1 MTQKNMTQHDIATAM
16 GLTWDSHMMLANRSV
31 EEAFRQID
39 LIHRMSAVEKGEVL
53 SHWQEKLVY

>member
-1 MTQKNMTQHDIATAM
+1 MTQHDIATAM